1 LTTFLCGEINKQVTT
16 PPDLAVLRQSIQQ
29 DPLGARAQI
38 DALLAHEP
46 DSIALIE
53 ARILTQLRCNDMAEV
68 VEAAQRALSRHR
80 TLNLYFWLGGALLH
94 LGRPR
99 EALAPL
105 GEAVGLGAN
114 PATLDTLARC
124 QHRLGMIDAAIATL
138 RHAISLPAEGV
149 TPFYASL
156 RGLAYALR
164 DAGRWQESERVIQ
177 DLLMRF
183 SAQPARVA
191 SMALHFDIILAYPGW
206 NRFLDKARLAE
217 AFGAFHARRPDDPVF
232 WPETFRLPQEHVALA
247 DWYAANPGAILA
259 IKPNDLFGGR
269 GITVTRALPPEDASG
284 CVAQRYVDPPALI
297 EGHKFHIRLYILITS
312 AAPTRAWLW
321 GEGIVRLAPELYA
334 TDDAALARPAAHI
347 TNTALHI
354 GHPALHVADD
364 ASAEDVGHVRA
375 LGAVLRRLYPQ
386 PEARAQA
393 WDDLRMLARR
403 FIACVAESG
412 VFVAQAREHPRWSFP
427 PMLFALD
434 VLVDRDG
441 RPWLLEV
448 QRNPSM
454 TGSPLLNRLNAELF
468 RAAFR
473 LGVHHLLD
481 TPMADPA
488 PLSDPAALERIA
500 LTKETESAAGFERIA

>member
-1 LTTFLCGEINKQVTT
+1 MTQPGA

-46 DSIALIE
+46 DNIALIE
-53 ARILTQLRCNDMAEV
+53 ARILTLLRCNDMAEV
-68 VEAAQRALSRHR
+68 VEAARRALLRHR
-80 TLNLYFWLGGALLH
+80 TLNLHFWLGGALLH
-94 LGRPR
+94 LGRAR

-105 GEAVGLGAN
+105 GEAVGMSAN
-114 PATLDTLARC
+114 AATLDTLARC

-138 RHAISLPAEGV
+138 RHAISLPMGDV

-164 DAGRWQESERVIQ
+164 DAGRWLESELVIQ
-177 DLLMRF
+177 DLLTRF
-183 SAQPARVA
+183 TAQSARVA
-191 SMALHFDIILAYPGW
+191 SMALHFDITHPYPGW
-206 NRFLDKARLAE
+206 NRFLDKAGLAE
-217 AFGAFHARRPDDPVF
+217 AFAAFHARRPDDPVF
-232 WPETFRLPQEHVALA
+232 WPATFRLPQEYATLVQ
-247 DWYAANPGAILA
+247 WRAANPSAILA
-259 IKPNDLFGGR
+259 IKPNDLFGGH
-269 GITVTRALPPEDASG
+269 GITITRALPPEDSSG

-312 AAPTRAWLW
+312 AAPARAWLW
-321 GEGIVRLAPELYA
+321 GEGIVRLAPEPYA

-347 TNTALHI
+347 TNTALHV

-364 ASAEDVGHVRA
+364 ANAEDVGHVRA
-375 LGAVLRRLYPQ
+375 LSAVLRRLHPQ

-393 WDDLRMLARR
+393 WEDLRTLARR
-403 FIACVAESG
+403 FVACVAESG
-412 VFVAQAREHPRWSFP
+412 VFAAQAREHPRWSFP
-427 PMLFALD
+427 PVLFALD
-434 VLVDRDG
+434 VLVDRDH

-454 TGSPLLNRLNAELF
+454 TGSPLVNRLNTELF
-468 RAAFR
+468 RAAFS

-481 TPMADPA
+481 TPMTDPA
-488 PLSDPAALERIA
+488 PLNDPAARERIV
-500 LTKETESAAGFERIA
+500 LTKETEAAAGFERIA